1 MHSLFLA
8 SALLAGCLLAVQA
21 SANLQLNKAVG
32 TPYGA
37 STLQLGVATTVLA
50 LLAVAVGAIGALHL
64 PPGVPFW
71 HLLGGLAS
79 PLYITSGILLFPRL
93 GALAAAGLF
102 VTGQMFASLGLDL
115 FGLLGV
121 APKPLSAGIA
131 LGALAVLAGITVVI
145 RGQSLIRTP
154 AQTPAPAPTPAPARA
169 ASGTLGGGVSGHGG
183 STGVGAPA
191 PAAGAAPRPGGIG
204 RSGWVLLGVVA
215 GAVLPVQG
223 AVNALLRGEIHQP
236 VATAVISFVVATI
249 AIAVVLAALLALGR
263 TPRPRLGGLRTMPW
277 WGWLGGGCA
286 AVYVTATF
294 TLIPAIG
301 AAATVALTVTGQ
313 QLASAVI
320 DHHGLLRLPRRPLTA
335 ARLAG
340 LALLI
345 AGSVLVQ
352 LA

>member
-1 MHSLFLA
+1 MHALFLA

-21 SANLQLNKAVG
+21 SVNLQLNKAVG

-37 STLQLGVATTVLA
+37 STLQLSVATALLA
-50 LLAVAVGAIGALHL
+50 LLAVAAGAVGAVRLV
-64 PPGVPFW
+64 PGVPVW

-121 APKPLSAGIA
+121 ARKPPSLGVA
-131 LGALAVLAGITVVI
+131 LGALAVLAGITVII
-145 RGQSLIRTP
+145 RGQRTASSAP
-154 AQTPAPAPTPAPARA
+154 GPAPEAPGGPAGGAGTATLTAPATPGVRRA
-169 ASGTLGGGVSGHGG
+169 GGLGQGGW
-183 STGVGAPA
+183 
-191 PAAGAAPRPGGIG
+191 I
-204 RSGWVLLGVVA
+204 LLGIVA

-223 AVNALLRGEIHQP
+223 AVNAALRADIHEP
-236 VATAVISFVVATI
+236 VTTAMISFIVATI
-249 AIAVVLAALLALGR
+249 TIAVVLIVLLATRR

-277 WGWLGGGCA
+277 WGWLGGACA
-286 AVYVTATF
+286 AAYVTATF

-301 AAATVALTVTGQ
+301 AATTVALTVTGQ

-320 DHHGLLRLPRRPLTA
+320 DNHGLLRLPRRPLTA
-335 ARLAG
+335 PRMSG

-352 LA
+352 LT

>member
-21 SANLQLNKAVG
+21 SVNLQLNKAVG

-37 STLQLGVATTVLA
+37 STLQLSVATAVLA
-50 LLAVAVGAIGALHL
+50 LLAVAVGAVGALHL

-145 RGQSLIRTP
+145 RGQSPIRTP
-154 AQTPAPAPTPAPARA
+154 ARTPAPARA
-169 ASGTLGGGVSGHGG
+169 ASGTLGGGATGHGG
-183 STGVGAPA
+183 STGAGAPA
-191 PAAGAAPRPGGIG
+191 ANVAAVPRPGGIG

-223 AVNALLRGEIHQP
+223 AVNALLRREIHQP

-249 AIAVVLAALLALGR
+249 TIAVVLAALLALGR

-345 AGSVLVQ
+345 AGSALVQ

>member
-1 MHSLFLA
+1 MHPLLLA
-8 SALLAGCLLAVQA
+8 SALLTGCLLAVQA
-21 SANLQLNKAVG
+21 SVNLQLNKAVG

-37 STLQLGVATTVLA
+37 STLQLSVAAAVLA
-50 LLAVAVGAIGALHL
+50 LLAITVGAIGAVRLA
-64 PPGVPFW
+64 PGVPFW

-102 VTGQMFASLGLDL
+102 VTGQMLASLGLDL
-115 FGLLGV
+115 FGLLGI
-121 APKPLSAGIA
+121 APKPLNAGIA

-145 RGQSLIRTP
+145 RGQSPIR
-154 AQTPAPAPTPAPARA
+154 APADTPVRAP
-169 ASGTLGGGVSGHGG
+169 SGIVTGGITGRGR
-183 STGVGAPA
+183 STGASA
-191 PAAGAAPRPGGIG
+191 PAATAEAAPRPGVRG

-223 AVNALLRGEIHQP
+223 AVNAILRGEIHQP
-236 VATAVISFVVATI
+236 LATAMISFVVATVT
-249 AIAVVLAALLALGR
+249 IAVVLVALLALGR

-335 ARLAG
+335 PRLTG